1 MFIAQKNTPGIS
13 RYLVIVVV
21 GMVLCAPL
29 QAADDPWRFCGP
41 SSVVNSTV
49 DSARV
54 KNQAESS
61 SREMQFTADQAR
73 VEGGDYLLQGN
84 VVGGRGNQQLST
96 DRLQYNAETDTA
108 KADGNV
114 RYQSG
119 GRLLVGGSAS
129 LQLNEDSGYF
139 SPARFWLMDR
149 HIRGEA
155 ETIYLEGPTV
165 TRLESA
171 QFTTCN
177 DGSNDWLLKA
187 SSLRLDT
194 GANEGIAHHARIEFM
209 HVPIF
214 YFPYLSFPL
223 AGRKTGFLVP
233 SIGETS
239 VAGTEISVPWYWSMA
254 PQRDATLIPRIMT
267 RRGVLME
274 GEFRYLTEHSQGQLD
289 LAHISN
295 DRVFGEDRSAMKFAH
310 SGEPATGWRTRVDY
324 RYASD
329 VDYLDDFGAALS
341 TTSETHLERRGEVNY
356 RADSW
361 SAGLLLQGYQTLDET
376 LPKTS
381 RPYQRLPQLRLSTV
395 NWSGPAGLSLG
406 LNAEAVRFHRA
417 EGVVGSRYDVQP
429 HISWPLRG
437 APGFLAPKLT
447 LRHTQYALKDADP
460 TVDDNPSRTVPVFS
474 LDSGLVFE
482 RDLTGWGR
490 ARLQTLEPRLFY
502 LYTPKREQSDLIVD
516 ESGNAKVFDSSLPLF
531 GFNQLFR
538 ENRFNG
544 GDRVADANQ
553 LSVALSSRFYNEK
566 GRELLSASLGRILY
580 FRDREVTLPGGLVET
595 DAASDWVAELKSHWT
610 ERVSTRASLQW
621 NKDDKELERGTLD
634 WRYQKDRRR
643 VLRYG
648 YRFERESLKQFDA
661 AFMWPIAARWNLVG
675 RWLRSVGDHVTL
687 ETLKGVEYESCCW
700 AVRLVQRNFRV
711 DTADEELSQSIWI
724 QLELKGLTS
733 VGRRVEDLLV
743 RDILA
748 P

>member
-1 MFIAQKNTPGIS
+1 MVVAQKNTPGKS
-13 RYLVIVVV
+13 RCLVIVVA
-21 GMVLCAPL
+21 GIVLSAPL

-41 SSVVNSTV
+41 SPVADSVK
-49 DSARV
+49 V
-54 KNQAESS
+54 KNQTPSS

-73 VEGGDYLLQGN
+73 AEGGDYLLQGN
-84 VVGGRGNQQLST
+84 VTGGRGDQQLTT
-96 DRLQYNAETDTA
+96 DRLQYNAETDTVQ
-108 KADGNV
+108 ADGNV

-119 GRLLVGGSAS
+119 GRLLVSDSAS
-129 LQLNEDSGYF
+129 LQLGEDSGHF
-139 SPARFWLMDR
+139 SAARFWLTDR

-155 ETIYLEGPTV
+155 EMIYLEGPTV
-165 TRLESA
+165 TRLESVL
-171 QFTTCN
+171 FTTCEE
-177 DGSNDWLLKA
+177 GSNDWLLKA

-194 GANEGIAHHARIEFM
+194 EANEGIAHHARIEFM

-239 VAGTEISVPWYWSMA
+239 VAGTEISVPWYWNMA
-254 PQRDATLIPRIMT
+254 PQRDATLTPRIMT

-295 DRVFGEDRSAMKFAH
+295 DRVFGEDRSAMKLAH
-310 SGEPATGWRTRVDY
+310 RGEPATGWRTRVDY

-356 RADSW
+356 RTDSW

-395 NWSGPAGLSLG
+395 DWSGPAGLSLG

-417 EGVVGSRYDVQP
+417 EGVVGSRYDAQP

-437 APGFLAPKLT
+437 APGFLVPKLT
-447 LRHTQYALKDADP
+447 LRHTQYALKDTDP
-460 TVDDNPSRTVPVFS
+460 TVDDNPSRAVPVFS

-490 ARLQTLEPRLFY
+490 AKLQTLEPRLFY
-502 LYTPKREQSDLIVD
+502 LYAPKREQSDLIVD

-553 LSVALSSRFYNEK
+553 LSAALSTRFFNEK

-711 DTADEELSQSIWI
+711 DTSDEELSQSIWI